1 MGARGAGTSTLIW
14 HHRQMTK
21 QNPHLHDD
29 EHRIP
34 ARLAAY
40 RESPQA
46 VRQEATAMLRLRAES
61 NSAHSLLPALLLV
74 APTLGII
81 ASLVVSMQTLWT
93 QAIGNYAM
101 VLVTANVG
109 DADARFRNYF
119 DAERMLSGATQ
130 PEDVSWWVI
139 WVSFS
144 LVLMLVASIWI
155 GWSRDRRRGFAIMW
169 LNLYSEAEHALSTE
183 VERSAGGDLSW
194 LRRVLRSV

>member
-1 MGARGAGTSTLIW
+1 
-14 HHRQMTK
+14 MTK
-21 QNPHLHDD
+21 KNPHLHDD

-34 ARLAAY
+34 ARLAVF

-61 NSAHSLLPALLLV
+61 HSAHSLLPALLLV

-119 DAERMLSGATQ
+119 DAERMLAGATQ

-139 WVSFS
+139 WASFS
-144 LVLMLVASIWI
+144 LVLMLVASIWV
-155 GWSRDRRRGFAIMW
+155 GWWRDRRRGLAIMW
-169 LNLYSEAEHALSTE
+169 LNLYSEAEQALSTE
-183 VERSAGGDLSW
+183 AERSVGRNTSW
-194 LRRVLRSV
+194 LRRVLRSA